1 MPTRNAPAHLPA
13 TTPRGCSTSS
23 LFVFFILYSVISSLL
38 FPLFVST
45 PLFLAFSQR
54 VFSLSV
60 TDRSF
65 VRSPLLVLFRI
76 FFFLIL
82 FHLLLLLHN
91 NFYLRLYRLT
101 RHPLFRVQRTVQLA
115 GCFIQHC
122 EKASMGAG
130 ECRYRKPGGRRDDG
144 ILRRQ
149 LSY

>member
-23 LFVFFILYSVISSLL
+23 LFVFLILYSVISSLL

-65 VRSPLLVLFRI
+65 VRSPLLLVLFRI

-82 FHLLLLLHN
+82 FHLLLLL
-91 NFYLRLYRLT
+91 
-101 RHPLFRVQRTVQLA
+101 PQ
-115 GCFIQHC
+115 
-122 EKASMGAG
+122 
-130 ECRYRKPGGRRDDG
+130 
-144 ILRRQ
+144 
-149 LSY
+149 

>member
-23 LFVFFILYSVISSLL
+23 LFVFLILYSVISSLL

-65 VRSPLLVLFRI
+65 VRRSFSSYSESSSSSSS
-76 FFFLIL
+76 FTSFSSS
-82 FHLLLLLHN
+82 HN
-91 NFYLRLYRLT
+91 NFHLRLYRLT

-115 GCFIQHC
+115 GRFIQHC

>member
-23 LFVFFILYSVISSLL
+23 LFVFLILYSVISSLL
-38 FPLFVST
+38 FRLRSSLLFPNVSS
-45 PLFLAFSQR
+45 PSPSPI
-54 VFSLSV
+54 VP
-60 TDRSF
+60 SF
-65 VRSPLLVLFRI
+65 VRRSFSSYSESSSSSSS
-76 FFFLIL
+76 FTSFSSS
-82 FHLLLLLHN
+82 HN
-91 NFYLRLYRLT
+91 NFHLRLYRLT

-115 GCFIQHC
+115 GRFIQHY